1 MVANSFDPNEMI
13 GPAGFGDKHWIQKS
27 STIPYTILFENKS
40 SATAPAHEVFI
51 TDSLD
56 LKKFDF
62 KDFGFGAFGFGDT
75 TLVPNGK
82 KLKQFSMDVDLR
94 PKKNLIARVSGKLD
108 TITGLVRWEF
118 TSLNPTTLEYEED
131 PFVGFLP
138 PNDSKRAGEGF
149 VSFSVGL
156 KKELKTNDVLKNKA
170 SIIFDANAPIITNE
184 FVNTLDLDKPE
195 SKVLPLD
202 ATIDSRFPL
211 SWGGTDIGS
220 GIASYSVYVMENDSV
235 LRPWKINTT
244 LKTDEFIGKV
254 GSKYKFYS
262 IATDNVSLKESE
274 PATFDATTHITVHVD
289 EFELKKGE
297 ISVFPNPA
305 NEQLNVRFANAPC
318 GLYVL
323 ELIDLNGKAV
333 YSELHS
339 DSDISSNVKI
349 DVSNY
354 QKGTYLLRVFYGNK
368 NSTQKI
374 VLK

>member
-1 MVANSFDPNEMI
+1 
-13 GPAGFGDKHWIQKS
+13 
-27 STIPYTILFENKS
+27 
-40 SATAPAHEVFI
+40 
-51 TDSLD
+51 
-56 LKKFDF
+56 
-62 KDFGFGAFGFGDT
+62 
-75 TLVPNGK
+75 
-82 KLKQFSMDVDLR
+82 MDVDLR